1 MKRITRSR
9 TPGGD
14 RQTEVRLPQ
23 IEPVRLY
30 RQIAD
35 LLNTRIEQGL
45 FPVGTFLPAERELAE
60 QLGVSRTSVRE
71 ALIALEVS
79 GQVSIR
85 PGHGV
90 QVLAASHSSDSVQM
104 NQNDHAPAD
113 IGPIQIMEARRWVET
128 KTAELAAINH
138 TPDNLER
145 MQQAMKIQAQA
156 DTARAAQYREGD
168 RDFHIEIARASGNP
182 AYEVLVASLWEY
194 RTRPLFRRFEELL
207 VGPDRPRQTAGEH
220 QDIYEAIADRDSA
233 AATKFMKAHLDAVLR
248 AFIKGAGDR

>member
-14 RQTEVRLPQ
+14 RQSEVRLPQ

-90 QVLAASHSSDSVQM
+90 QVLDTKQSSGNIQTSP
-104 NQNDHAPAD
+104 NGPAPAD

-145 MQQAMKIQAQA
+145 MLQALKVQGEA
-156 DTARAAQYREGD
+156 DTARAPQYREGD

-207 VGPDRPRQTAGEH
+207 VGPDRPIQTASEH
-220 QDIYEAIADRDSA
+220 RDIYEAIADRDSA

-248 AFIKGAGDR
+248 AFIKGAGER

>member
-14 RQTEVRLPQ
+14 RQTAVRLPQ

-90 QVLAASHSSDSVQM
+90 QVLAASHSSDGVQM
-104 NQNDHAPAD
+104 NQNDHASAD

-145 MQQAMKIQAQA
+145 MQQAMRLQAQA
-156 DTARAAQYREGD
+156 DTARAIQYREGD
-168 RDFHIEIARASGNP
+168 RDFHIEIAKASGNP

-207 VGPDRPRQTAGEH
+207 VGPDRPTQTATEH
-220 QDIYEAIADRDSA
+220 HDIYEAIADRDSG

-248 AFIKGAGDR
+248 AFIKGAGER

>member
-1 MKRITRSR
+1 MKRATRSR
-9 TPGGD
+9 AENDG
-14 RQTEVRLPQ
+14 QQVRLPQ

-35 LLNTRIEQGL
+35 LLNTRIDQGL

-90 QVLAASHSSDSVQM
+90 QVLSGSQPQASLASQG
-104 NQNDHAPAD
+104 D
-113 IGPIQIMEARRWVET
+113 IGPIQIMEARRHVEAR
-128 KTAELAAINH
+128 TAELAAVNH
-138 TPDNLER
+138 TSENLDR
-145 MQQAMKIQAQA
+145 LRQAMALQAE
-156 DTARAAQYREGD
+156 AASAKTPHYREGD
-168 RDFHIEIARASGNP
+168 RNFHIEIAKASGNP

-194 RTRPLFRRFEELL
+194 RTKPLFQRFEELL
-207 VGPDRPRQTAGEH
+207 VGPDRPKKTALEH
-220 QDIYEAIADRDSA
+220 QKIFDAIAARDGQ
-233 AATKFMKAHLDAVLR
+233 AATRLMRAHIDEVLK
-248 AFIKGAGDR
+248 AFIKGGSDH